1 MYDIEGTETLDI
13 DSKRRRINN
22 STARLLLQR
31 HTNQTMPM
39 PGYNDAVEID
49 EVDLRKDLPINITMK
64 GFKLNKNQ
72 QFRPFSGSRLA

>member
-1 MYDIEGTETLDI
+1 
-13 DSKRRRINN
+13 
-22 STARLLLQR
+22 
-31 HTNQTMPM
+31 MPM

>member
-1 MYDIEGTETLDI
+1 
-13 DSKRRRINN
+13 
-22 STARLLLQR
+22 
-31 HTNQTMPM
+31 M

-72 QFRPFSGSRLA
+72 HFRPFSGSRLAEQRNVSLLGPYSNEAPPRIRSGKL